1 MRLVS
6 SVQPDTINGRTLVTW
21 SEGLG
26 GGASGPAKQ
35 NPKFYALR
43 QRASLFG
50 YNAINPLHAGR
61 QRRRTALR
69 MPVL

>member
-6 SVQPDTINGRTLVTW
+6 SVQPDSVNKRTLVTW

-26 GGASGPAKQ
+26 GRGSGPAQQ

-50 YNAINPLHAGR
+50 YNAMNPMLLAAGHS
-61 QRRRTALR
+61 APFS